1 MARGNVDCR
10 PSLGPF
16 ATLGHP
22 IYPRHPYLP
31 KGVKGQGAMLNHRV
45 GRPGFSEPRETS
57 SSATASYSISVP
69 VFGMTT
75 PVLSVGEERGGF
87 TGIFEIVAA
96 DKARVGRVKRRPLCE
111 PYLTLAPLLPDLPRH
126 PAGPRGERAREPW
139 STTRSSLT
147 IPNLITRVVRSD
159 ATLLA
164 ECCR

>member
-1 MARGNVDCR
+1 
-10 PSLGPF
+10 
-16 ATLGHP
+16 
-22 IYPRHPYLP
+22 
-31 KGVKGQGAMLNHRV
+31 
-45 GRPGFSEPRETS
+45 
-57 SSATASYSISVP
+57 
-69 VFGMTT
+69 MTT

-111 PYLTLAPLLPDLPRH
+111 PYLTLGTLAAPIYLANLP
-126 PAGPRGERAREPW
+126 AQGANGSREPW

-147 IPNLITRVVRSD
+147 IPNLIPRVVRSD